1 MIERVIDR
9 KLYLDLAAD
18 GAANFISIGKQM
30 QFNNKIVATNLV
42 CTDADGYI
50 GVRGVLGLPWRCPD
64 DMAIF
69 KKLTMGKTLVMGA
82 ETWATIPNG
91 LPGRTVVI
99 INRIKNGCQ
108 NPANPN
114 VCHFKPENFGDIEEL
129 KDFIGE
135 DFFICGGGLIYEAY
149 GVKAD
154 MEIVNTLSFRLDN
167 HVENKSSLISYKP
180 LRGYDNVMDSLPC
193 DGEATVYQGQL
204 SDHVTQQPV
213 GNHPIQT
220 VITGAGLDLHKDLA
234 PVEEPVE
241 YTNNPHQIR
250 LSQLGPMFMC
260 DMSLRFRS
268 AN

>member
-1 MIERVIDR
+1 MIERIIDR

-50 GVRGVLGLPWRCPD
+50 GVRGVLGLPWRCPH

-69 KKLTMGKTLVMGA
+69 KKLTMGKTVVMGA

-99 INRIKNGCQ
+99 INRTKNGCQ

-129 KDFIGE
+129 KNFIGE

-154 MEIVNTLSFRLDN
+154 MEIVNTLSFRLDD

-180 LRGYDNVMDSLPC
+180 HRGPI
-193 DGEATVYQGQL
+193 
-204 SDHVTQQPV
+204 
-213 GNHPIQT
+213 GNHHIQT
-220 VITGAGLDLHKDLA
+220 VITGVCLDLHKDLA
-234 PVEEPVE
+234 PAEEPEE